1 MLATIGSIVGI
12 ATGIKSLSGS
22 SPGQAQAQAQQAVDP
37 FASYRANLGS
47 MYSGML
53 QPGAKTDITKMP
65 GYSQFQ
71 TGVLDPALEASK
83 RTSAASGMMRSGNEQ
98 LALDRTS
105 QQGYYGFMQDYM
117 NRLATGSGAGYS
129 PATGGQAG
137 ILAGQQQQQ
146 AQMHAIGGITQGIGQ
161 IYNASGMGSTG
172 DGGGGAAAYNI
183 SPEQYSSYYGSQT
196 PINI

>member
-1 MLATIGSIVGI
+1 MGLETIASVVGI
-12 ATGIKSLSGS
+12 AGGLNSLFGGGS
-22 SPGQAQAQAQQAVDP
+22 STQVSSTAQQAVDP
-37 FASYRANLGS
+37 FAPYRANLGA

-53 QPGAKTDITKMP
+53 QPGAQTDVTKMP
-65 GYSQFQ
+65 GYSQFK

-83 RTSAASGMMRSGNEQ
+83 RTSAASGMLRSGNEQ
-98 LALDRTS
+98 LALDKTS

-146 AQMHAIGGITQGIGQ
+146 AQMQGLGGIVQGVGQ
-161 IYNASGMGSTG
+161 IYNSAQNTPAQMQ
-172 DGGGGAAAYNI
+172 NI
-183 SPEQYSSYYGSQT
+183 YDPTYTFSNNPLG
-196 PINI
+196 

>member
-1 MLATIGSIVGI
+1 MLATIGSVVAI
-12 ATGIKSLSGS
+12 AGGLNSLFGGGGGGGGTSGA
-22 SPGQAQAQAQQAVDP
+22 AQNAVDP
-37 FASYRANLGS
+37 FAPYRANLGA

-83 RTSAASGMMRSGNEQ
+83 RTAAASGMLRSGNEQ
-98 LALDRTS
+98 LALDKTS

-137 ILAGQQQQQ
+137 ILAGQAQQQ
-146 AQMHAIGGITQGIGQ
+146 AQMQGLGGIVQGIGQ
-161 IYNASGMGSTG
+161 IYKASGSGGNRFDSMGNEFTS
-172 DGGGGAAAYNI
+172 GGSAIYD
-183 SPEQYSSYYGSQT
+183 Y
-196 PINI
+196 

>member
-1 MLATIGSIVGI
+1 MTFGTVASVVSI
-12 ATGIKSLSGS
+12 ATGLNSLMGGGGGGGGTQVSGT
-22 SPGQAQAQAQQAVDP
+22 AQQAVDP
-37 FASYRANLGS
+37 FAPYRANLGA

-83 RTSAASGMMRSGNEQ
+83 RTSAASGMLRSGNEQ
-98 LALDRTS
+98 LALDKTS

-137 ILAGQQQQQ
+137 ILAGQAQQQ
-146 AQMHAIGGITQGIGQ
+146 AQMQGLGGIVQGIGQ
-161 IYNASGMGSTG
+161 IYNRSGSGGSNYFDSMGNEFTSR
-172 DGGGGAAAYNI
+172 
-183 SPEQYSSYYGSQT
+183 GSA
-196 PINI
+196 IYDF

>member
-1 MLATIGSIVGI
+1 MLSTIGSIVGI
-12 ATGIKSLSGS
+12 AAGIKSLSGS
-22 SPGQAQAQAQQAVDP
+22 SPGQASSAAQQAVDP
-37 FASYRANLGS
+37 FAPYRANLGA

-98 LALDRTS
+98 LALDKTS

-146 AQMHAIGGITQGIGQ
+146 AQMQAIGGITQGISQ

-172 DGGGGAAAYNI
+172 GGGGGAASYNI
-183 SPEQYSSYYGSQT
+183 SPEQYSAYYGGQ
-196 PINI
+196 

>member
-12 ATGIKSLSGS
+12 AGGLNSLFGGGGGGGGTQVSGT
-22 SPGQAQAQAQQAVDP
+22 AQQAVDP
-37 FASYRANLGS
+37 FAPYRAKLGE

-65 GYSQFQ
+65 GFSQFQ

-83 RTSAASGMMRSGNEQ
+83 RTAAASGMLRSGNEQ
-98 LALDRTS
+98 LALDKTS

-129 PATGGQAG
+129 PALGGQAG
-137 ILAGQQQQQ
+137 ITAAQQQQQ
-146 AQMHAIGGITQGIGQ
+146 AQMQGLGGIVQGIGQ
-161 IYNASGMGSTG
+161 IYNSSGSGYTMSDPNAHYGTTGMSADQLGS
-172 DGGGGAAAYNI
+172 YV
-183 SPEQYSSYYGSQT
+183 PF
-196 PINI
+196 